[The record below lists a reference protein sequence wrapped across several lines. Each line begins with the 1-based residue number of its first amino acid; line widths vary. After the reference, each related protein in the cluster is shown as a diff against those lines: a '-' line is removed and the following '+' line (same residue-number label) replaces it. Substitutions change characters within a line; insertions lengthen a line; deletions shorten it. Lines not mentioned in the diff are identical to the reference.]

1 MKYVKEFADN
11 AAYTA
16 YTATDYPK
24 PNVSYVVAD
33 GAMHYNP
40 DVLPPPHFSVS

>member
-24 PNVSYVVAD
+24 PNVSYVMAESAV
-33 GAMHYNP
+33 HYNP
-40 DVLPPPHFSVS
+40 DVPPPPTFLC